1 MEIQVYGNKQ
11 NQCVKIN
18 KGNFDTLMILSK
30 ESKANIYW
38 WKSNIMD
45 SFAPILRPNPSI
57 VLNTDASL
65 AGWGVSVAESKTG
78 GLFSSEES
86 HQYINILE
94 LKAVLFGLKVLC
106 NNFHNIHILIQ
117 VDNTLAV
124 EAINKMGRLRWI
136 RRYM

>member
-30 ESKANIYW
+30 SKANIYW

-65 AGWGVSVAESKTG
+65 
-78 GLFSSEES
+78 
-86 HQYINILE
+86 
-94 LKAVLFGLKVLC
+94 
-106 NNFHNIHILIQ
+106 
-117 VDNTLAV
+117 V
-124 EAINKMGRLRWI
+124 E
-136 RRYM
+136 